1 MKILTSG
8 ILMAV
13 LVATSANAAITVEQ
27 RRAACEKS
35 ADKVWVE
42 NGETC
47 IPKNPCDDAK
57 FKSYCYTKFANIN
70 VASPEVAKK
79 LVQLKLKETS
89 CEVLDVIYLAC
100 KYRNYFG
107 ASYIVYKFASM
118 DEKDSDVARHGE
130 HVAVCNIYDGIY
142 NKETSSCY
150 LTGMPAQMKKRCD
163 EIAQRT
169 NINASFDSV
178 KEMCIFK

>member
-1 MKILTSG
+1 MKILISG
-8 ILMAV
+8 VMMAA
-13 LVATSANAAITVEQ
+13 LVATTANAAITVEQ
-27 RRAACEKS
+27 RKAACEKN

-42 NGETC
+42 DAETC
-47 IPKNPCDDAK
+47 IPKNPCDDEK
-57 FKSYCYTKFANIN
+57 FKSYCYTKLANIN

-79 LVQLKLKETS
+79 LVQLEFKETS
-89 CEVLDVIYLAC
+89 CEMLDVTYLAC
-100 KYRNYFG
+100 KYRNNFG

-118 DEKDSDVARHGE
+118 DEKDSDVARQGE
-130 HVAVCNIYDGIY
+130 NAAVCKIYDGIY
-142 NKETSSCY
+142 NSKTSSCY
-150 LTGMPAQMKKRCD
+150 LNGSPAQMKRRCD